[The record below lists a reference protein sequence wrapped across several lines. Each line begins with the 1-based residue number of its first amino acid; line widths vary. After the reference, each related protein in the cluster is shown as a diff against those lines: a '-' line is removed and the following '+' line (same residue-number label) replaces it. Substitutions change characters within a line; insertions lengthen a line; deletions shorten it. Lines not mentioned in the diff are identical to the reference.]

1 MIKPLGN
8 RCLVQLDRQAQE
20 TGTGIQLISEDQ
32 YQKQIGTVLSVGDP
46 GPVRAGQRILFE
58 QFAGIP
64 IDTGSDDPTVIV
76 EYQDIVAILLEDDDS
91 VF

>member
-20 TGTGIQLISEDQ
+20 TGTGIQLVSEDQ
-32 YQKQIGTVLSVGDP
+32 YRKQIGTVLSVGDP
-46 GPVRAGQRILFE
+46 GPVSAGQRILFE

-64 IDTGSDDPTVIV
+64 IDAGLDNPTVIV
-76 EYQDIVAILLEDDDS
+76 EYQDIAAILEEDE
-91 VF
+91 